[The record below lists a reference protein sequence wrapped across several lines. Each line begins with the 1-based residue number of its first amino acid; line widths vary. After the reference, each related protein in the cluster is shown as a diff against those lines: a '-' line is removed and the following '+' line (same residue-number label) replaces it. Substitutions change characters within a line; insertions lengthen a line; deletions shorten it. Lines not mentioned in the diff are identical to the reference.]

1 MAGPADHL
9 NRQIKKPYR
18 LRNKLSG
25 NRHGF
30 YGICVLFLAVAHQ
43 LLQLIEKA
51 LHIRELA
58 VDGGKADIRHLVHL
72 S

>member
-1 MAGPADHL
+1 MAGPADYL

-43 LLQLIEKA
+43 LFQFIEKA
-51 LHIRELA
+51 L
-58 VDGGKADIRHLVHL
+58 DIRKLL
-72 S
+72 ID